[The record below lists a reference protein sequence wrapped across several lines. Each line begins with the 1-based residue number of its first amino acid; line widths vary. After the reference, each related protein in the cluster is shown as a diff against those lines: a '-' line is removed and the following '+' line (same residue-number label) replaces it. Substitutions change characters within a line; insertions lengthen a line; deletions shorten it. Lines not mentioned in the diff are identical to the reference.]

1 MTILEKLWNNA
12 ISSNEIKK
20 PPYPHYDE
28 LLNTAH
34 ETEQKLLSLLPE
46 EGKVLYGKLNEVRTE
61 LYSMDEYEIYK
72 SGFRTGAKLMLETTN
87 TDE

>member
-1 MTILEKLWNNA
+1 MTILEQLWNNA
-12 ISSNEIKK
+12 ISSNKVKK
-20 PPYPHYDE
+20 PSHPQYDE

-46 EGKVLYGKLNEVRTE
+46 EGEELYGKLNEVRTE
-61 LYSMDEYEIYK
+61 LYSMDEFEIYK